1 MGVGGSNNISNEKY
15 INEAPIPVSMENTEK
30 IIKQMKNCVCKIH
43 KENKMGT
50 GFFTKIPYNSNILP
64 VLITNNH
71 ILDRDDIKCGNTI
84 TISLNNQKEF
94 INIKIDE
101 SRKVFTDDNLDVTII
116 EIREEKD
123 KITNFLELDDKINQ
137 KKKSLNN
144 VYASPNSNSL
154 YIIHYPKGENIVV
167 SYGILLRIDNEIIQE
182 DNLQYTVIHKLLG
195 MKLILKNDVLTF
207 SDFKEFYYKNKE
219 ISGINYWDDE
229 NKRHESFHIG
239 FIYENEEDADEMKR
253 YAKKLVTKAYEIEV
267 KNAIEELQH
276 CLSSVEK

>member
-1 MGVGGSNNISNEKY
+1 MKKIYYVKCEYSEK
-15 INEAPIPVSMENTEK
+15 
-30 IIKQMKNCVCKIH
+30 
-43 KENKMGT
+43 
-50 GFFTKIPYNSNILP
+50 L
-64 VLITNNH
+64 
-71 ILDRDDIKCGNTI
+71 
-84 TISLNNQKEF
+84 
-94 INIKIDE
+94 
-101 SRKVFTDDNLDVTII
+101 TDFYCY
-116 EIREEKD
+116 E
-123 KITNFLELDDKINQ
+123 
-137 KKKSLNN
+137 
-144 VYASPNSNSL
+144 
-154 YIIHYPKGENIVV
+154 
-167 SYGILLRIDNEIIQE
+167 IDNEIIQE

-253 YAKKLVTKAYEIEV
+253 YAKKLVTKSYEIEV